1 MVEVEYSEKTR
12 LALDQQ
18 KEARYQNWR
27 DIVFSC
33 YGPTICELQLQ
44 NNANLDKICSQ
55 SFNKLQYTLIRD
67 MFLHK
72 PKDFHKYDVEKLG
85 SNKFHIRM
93 LSGEATYIQFE
104 QYQLLDLMVVV
115 LSNNNQNGMR
125 FKQQI
130 QKINGYEVITDIG
143 IVPQGASSHFYL
155 PSGGK
160 EVFILRF
167 VDGSKEYQ
175 PDFK

>member
-1 MVEVEYSEKTR
+1 
-12 LALDQQ
+12 
-18 KEARYQNWR
+18 
-27 DIVFSC
+27 
-33 YGPTICELQLQ
+33 
-44 NNANLDKICSQ
+44 
-55 SFNKLQYTLIRD
+55 
-67 MFLHK
+67 
-72 PKDFHKYDVEKLG
+72 
-85 SNKFHIRM
+85 
-93 LSGEATYIQFE
+93 
-104 QYQLLDLMVVV
+104 MVVV

-143 IVPQGASSHFYL
+143 IVPQGASSQFYL

-167 VDGSKEYQ
+167 VDGGKEYQ